1 MKKYLSNW
9 NFMRVLRLALG
20 IFVITQGVMDKQW
33 MLVGLGALFAL
44 MPLMNIGC
52 CGNAGCS
59 TLSARSNKKLEE
71 TTYEEVR

>member
-1 MKKYLSNW
+1 
-9 NFMRVLRLALG
+9 
-20 IFVITQGVMDKQW
+20 MDKQW